1 VPSARLEPTGFSPNV
16 IVGNNS
22 CDLGFNRVPTV
33 GAGVKGAVIAG
44 GGAPS
49 GGVSGCGAGDYHKIW
64 DNNGAIGGGF
74 GNTAGNGN
82 ANATDAAFATVSGG
96 VFNSATAYGATVAGG
111 DGNQATWAY
120 AVVSGGNA
128 NKADGVGSTIGGGLQ
143 NQAGGLRGTVP
154 GGELNA
160 ATGDYTFAA
169 GRRAKAVNQGCFAW
183 ADSTNADLQCNVNDR
198 FVVRASGGVYLYT
211 NGGQTTGVF
220 VAGGS
225 GTWSSVS
232 DRNAKANVEPVDA
245 QRVLDRV
252 AALPISTW
260 NYRTQESGIRHLG
273 PMAQDFRSA
282 FGLGE
287 NDTTIATVDAQGVA
301 LAAIQGLNA
310 KLEQSLR
317 ERDAELAAQRRE
329 IDHVRAALAV
339 LSATQADVA
348 ALRAAMTELLRER
361 SSSVLRTRLE
371 P

>member
-1 VPSARLEPTGFSPNV
+1 M
-16 IVGNNS
+16 
-22 CDLGFNRVPTV
+22 
-33 GAGVKGAVIAG
+33 
-44 GGAPS
+44 
-49 GGVSGCGAGDYHKIW
+49 
-64 DNNGAIGGGF
+64 
-74 GNTAGNGN
+74 
-82 ANATDAAFATVSGG
+82 
-96 VFNSATAYGATVAGG
+96 
-111 DGNQATWAY
+111 
-120 AVVSGGNA
+120 
-128 NKADGVGSTIGGGLQ
+128 
-143 NQAGGLRGTVP
+143 
-154 GGELNA
+154 
-160 ATGDYTFAA
+160 
-169 GRRAKAVNQGCFAW
+169 
-183 ADSTNADLQCNVNDR
+183 
-198 FVVRASGGVYLYT
+198 RASGGVYLYT

-260 NYRTQESGIRHLG
+260 NSRTQESGIRHLG

-310 KLEQSLR
+310 RLEQSLR